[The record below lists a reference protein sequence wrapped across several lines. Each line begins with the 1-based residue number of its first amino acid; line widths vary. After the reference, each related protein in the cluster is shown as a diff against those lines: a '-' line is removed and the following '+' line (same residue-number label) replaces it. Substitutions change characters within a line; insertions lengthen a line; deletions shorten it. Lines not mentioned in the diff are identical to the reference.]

1 MDLLL
6 KLDSIQDSDSMIRD
20 GKRSVTRELVRF
32 LDFIDGVSAR
42 RHQLR
47 NKPIR
52 NMRTAQNASKSR
64 VLMGRVGSNC
74 RDSGADQRELMEKLR
89 DRVEK
94 IRGFSRVLEKGEED
108 VELEGFQ
115 HLSDDEEN
123 PSISIIEKG
132 RVSKARNGILVKR
145 HELEPRVK
153 KSVSFAENGNLSRVL
168 GSTHEPVSGEDGT
181 SMGQTELVENLS
193 GEVEDMGGLSRETE
207 DDDGGDIESGGSS
220 QTSDDERNPIR
231 NLGTEDGHEVEH
243 YQYQDGSFVFSAPLP
258 LKMES
263 RADLMKRKGVKVIT

>member
-64 VLMGRVGSNC
+64 VLTGR
-74 RDSGADQRELMEKLR
+74 
-89 DRVEK
+89 
-94 IRGFSRVLEKGEED
+94 
-108 VELEGFQ
+108 
-115 HLSDDEEN
+115 
-123 PSISIIEKG
+123 G

-153 KSVSFAENGNLSRVL
+153 KSVSFAENRNLSRVL
-168 GSTHEPVSGEDGT
+168 GSTHEPVSGEDGP

-193 GEVEDMGGLSRETE
+193 GENVIQSISANIL
-207 DDDGGDIESGGSS
+207 
-220 QTSDDERNPIR
+220 
-231 NLGTEDGHEVEH
+231 
-243 YQYQDGSFVFSAPLP
+243 FV
-258 LKMES
+258 S
-263 RADLMKRKGVKVIT
+263 RAHEGSLTKN